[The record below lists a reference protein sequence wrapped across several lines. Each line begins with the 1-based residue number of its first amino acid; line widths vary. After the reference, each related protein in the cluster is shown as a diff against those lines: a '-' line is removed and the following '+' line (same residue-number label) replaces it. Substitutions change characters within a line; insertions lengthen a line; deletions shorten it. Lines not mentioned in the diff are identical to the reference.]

1 MFKAKDLGIDL
12 GTANILVY
20 IRGEGVVMQEPSVVA
35 IQKNTKEILAVGS
48 EAKQMI
54 GRTPENI
61 VAIRPMKDGVIADF
75 DVAQAML
82 RYFINKTKARF
93 TLIKPAVVIGVPT
106 GITAVEER
114 AVKDA
119 ALQAGAKDV
128 MLLAEPMAA
137 AIGSGMPVG
146 EPTGNM
152 IVDIGGGTTEVAV
165 ISLGGI
171 VTDRSI
177 RVGGDEMDAHIV
189 SYLKRKYN
197 LLVGERTA
205 EDLKMKYGS
214 AYFTDSAED
223 QKRKNIRCSIRG
235 RDLVEGLPKN
245 VELTGEEICEAL
257 KEPVGRIL
265 EGIRYCLEH
274 TPPELSS
281 DIMDK
286 GIVLAGG
293 GSLLYGLDKLVR
305 DETHMP
311 VYVAEQPLTA
321 VAEGTGIVVENLDK
335 WRKILANVAN

>member
-20 IRGEGVVMQEPSVVA
+20 IRGEGIVMQEPSVVA
-35 IQKNTKEILAVGS
+35 IQKSTKEILAVGN
-48 EAKQMI
+48 EAKRMI

-61 VAIRPMKDGVIADF
+61 IAIRPMKDGVIADF

-82 RYFINKTKARF
+82 RYFITKASHRF
-93 TLIKPAVVIGVPT
+93 SLIKPAIVIGVPT
-106 GITAVEER
+106 GVTAVEER

-128 MLLAEPMAA
+128 QLLSEPMAA
-137 AIGSGMPVG
+137 AIGAGMPVE

-171 VTDRSI
+171 VTDKSI
-177 RVGGDEMDAHIV
+177 RVGGDEMDSHII

-197 LLVGERTA
+197 LMIGDRSA
-205 EDLKMKYGS
+205 EDIKISYGS
-214 AYFTDSAED
+214 AYFTDAPED
-223 QKRKNIRCSIRG
+223 QERKNSMYPIRG
-235 RDLVEGLPKN
+235 RDLVEGLPKTIE
-245 VELTGEEICEAL
+245 VSGAELQEAMR
-257 KEPVGRIL
+257 EPVGRIM

-274 TPPELSS
+274 TPPELSA

-293 GSLLYGLDKLVR
+293 GAMLYGLDKLIR
-305 DETHMP
+305 DETGMP
-311 VYVAEQPLTA
+311 VTLSEDPLTA
-321 VAEGTGIVVENLDK
+321 VAMGTGIVAENLSQ
-335 WRKILANVAN
+335 WRKILAGARR

>member
-35 IQKNTKEILAVGS
+35 IQKSTREILAVGS

-61 VAIRPMKDGVIADF
+61 IAIRPLKDGVIADF

-82 RYFINKTKARF
+82 RYFINKSKSKF
-93 TLIKPAVVIGVPT
+93 SLIKPNVVVGVPT

-128 MLLAEPMAA
+128 QLLAEPMAA
-137 AIGSGMPVG
+137 AIGAGMPVG

-171 VTDRSI
+171 VTERSI
-177 RVGGDEMDAHIV
+177 RVGGDEMDAAIV
-189 SYLKRKYN
+189 NYLKRKYN

-205 EDLKMKYGS
+205 EDLKMHYGS
-214 AYFTDSAED
+214 AYFSDSADD
-223 QKRKNIRCSIRG
+223 QKRKVERCSIRG

-245 VELTGEEICEAL
+245 IELSGEEIRLAMQ
-257 KEPVGRIL
+257 EPVNRII

-286 GIVLAGG
+286 GIILAGG
-293 GSLLYGLDKLVR
+293 GSLLYGLDKLIR
-305 DETHMP
+305 DETGMP
-311 VYVAEQPLTA
+311 VYVADDPLTA
-321 VAEGTGIVVENLDK
+321 VAKGTGIVVENLDK
-335 WRKILANVAN
+335 WRKTLANIKG